1 MQPFIHLHVHSQYSV
16 LDGQASVSRL
26 VDKAIDNGMKG
37 IALTDHGNMFG
48 IKEFYDYVNKK
59 NEPIAKEIKSLKGQ
73 IKELQAEESPDAGE
87 IAELQQEIEQ
97 KEKSKFK
104 PIFGCEMYVA
114 EKDLHEHVD
123 KHDTGRH
130 LIVLAKNSVGY
141 HNLIKIV
148 SEAWTEGFYM
158 HPRTDKKSLEE
169 HHEGLMVCSAC
180 LGGEIPKLITS
191 GQLKEAK
198 ESILW
203 FKHVFGE
210 DYYLELQRHKA
221 TVADANHDT
230 FPLQQKVNEQLKQF
244 AEELGVKL
252 VCTNDVHFVNEE
264 DSAAHERLICVSTG
278 KYLTDENRMLYTKQ
292 EWMKTQEEMN
302 ALFADFPE
310 ALSNTLELLDKTEF
324 YTIEHDPILPNFP
337 LPEGFTDNDEYLK
350 YLVYEGAKKRWPD
363 LTEEQ
368 KERIDF
374 ELDTIKNMGFPG
386 YFLIVQDF
394 IQAAR
399 KMGVAVGP
407 GRGSA
412 AGSAV
417 AYCLGITQ
425 IDPIKY
431 DLLFERFLNP
441 DRISLP
447 DIDIDFDDDGRA
459 KVLKYVTEKY
469 GEDKVAH
476 IITYG
481 TMAAKMAIKDVARV
495 EQLSLA
501 ESDRLAK
508 LIPNSPNDM
517 PNDPKGKPYKITI
530 KNCMKCFPERFKAD
544 LNSPDPLV
552 RDTLKYAEALEGNVR
567 STGVH
572 ACGVIIGRDA
582 ITDWVPVSTAPDKD
596 GNKMLVTQYEG
607 SVIEST
613 GLIKMDFLGLKT
625 LSIIKEALDNI
636 KTTHGIDLDINTIPI
651 DDPKTYKLYCEGRT
665 TGTFQFES
673 AGMQKYLIELQP
685 STFEDLIAM
694 NALYRPGP
702 MSYIPDFIKRKKGD
716 EAIQY
721 DIPEMSKYLK
731 DTYGVTVY
739 QEQVM
744 LLSRLL
750 AGFSRGESD
759 VLRKAMG
766 KKKIEKL
773 AALKPKYI
781 NGGKERGHDP
791 AILEKIW
798 KDWEKFA
805 SYAFNKSHATCY
817 SWVAFQTAY
826 LKANYPSEYMAAV
839 LSRNLNNI
847 EKLSKFM
854 DECKAMKIAVKGPD
868 INESYASFS
877 ANKSGDIRFGLA
889 GIKSVGINAVNEII
903 EERERNGQFKDIFDF
918 VERVNLSSCNRKTI
932 ESLALAG
939 SFDCFPEISREDFF
953 AKNPKDETVSEI
965 LVRYGQRFQADKE
978 SAATSLFG
986 DSEASLTSRPN
997 LIKAEKWP
1005 SVVKLEKERDLVGM
1019 YLSAHPLDPFYLQLE
1034 YGCNTKLKDVK
1045 DMASQIDRELILGG
1059 IVVGFVVKKTK
1070 TGRDFGIM
1078 TIEDYSGSFELRMFG
1093 QNFIDF
1099 NKYAVVG
1106 TPIMIKGAYQNRK
1119 YGEGVDFNIFSI
1131 QLLDD
1136 VKGTMLYNISINLP
1150 FEKVE
1155 SATTGLISHY
1165 IEPYKREDKEKK
1177 LESGDL
1183 IFNLKDDESHRNVR
1197 LRSQDK
1203 ILITKNLVDFLTE
1216 QGIGFEINK

>member
-59 NEPIAKEIKSLKGQ
+59 NEPIAKEIKAIKGQ
-73 IKELQAEESPDAGE
+73 IKELQAEESPDAGK